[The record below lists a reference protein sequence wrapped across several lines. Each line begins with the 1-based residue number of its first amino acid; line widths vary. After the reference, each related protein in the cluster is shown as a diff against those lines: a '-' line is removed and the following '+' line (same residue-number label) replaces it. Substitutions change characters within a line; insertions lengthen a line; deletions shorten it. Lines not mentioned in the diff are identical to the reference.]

1 MAKGGRWRGAVGG
14 EVGERPRAD
23 PPRPGPLESRMLGN
37 LPVRFGER
45 GVETG
50 DGKAIEAPAN
60 ERAGN
65 R

>member
-1 MAKGGRWRGAVGG
+1 VRVRRG
-14 EVGERPRAD
+14 EVCEMQRCRPPD
-23 PPRPGPLESRMLGN
+23 PGPLESRMLGN

-50 DGKAIEAPAN
+50 HGWALEAPAD